1 MTSLL
6 LGLFAAFAWGLHD
19 FLVRR
24 VSQNTPAAPLLF
36 VSLLAGCLAL
46 APVSAFSGDWPRLT
60 ARDAVAAMASG
71 VVYAL
76 ACYGIYRAFA
86 LGPVRV
92 VAPISGAYPVLS
104 VGWAALSGQDVGLLQ
119 WLAVLTIVGGIAL
132 VARSG
137 EGEGT
142 PVTLPAVAWAVIAS
156 AGYGLTFALGQAAA
170 AAGAEL
176 ATSLIA
182 RIVALAVLCGMVLGG
197 RRGLRVVRPVL
208 RPLVVMGVLDVAALT
223 CVLAAGGFAHPEYA
237 AVAAAPFGVITILLA
252 WAFLSEA
259 MRPAQWAGV
268 AAVFAAIA
276 WLAVG

>member
-24 VSQNTPAAPLLF
+24 VTQNTAAAPLLF
-36 VSLLAGCLAL
+36 ISLLAGCLAL
-46 APVSAFSGDWPRLT
+46 APVSALSGDWGVLT
-60 ARDAVAAMASG
+60 GRDAGVAMLSG
-71 VVYAL
+71 IVYAA

-104 VGWAALSGQDVGLLQ
+104 VGWAAVVGEDIGLAHWLS
-119 WLAVLTIVGGIAL
+119 VLVIVGGIAL

-137 EGEGT
+137 EGGAQR
-142 PVTLPAVAWAVIAS
+142 VTAAAILWAAVAS
-156 AGYGLTFALGQAAA
+156 AGYGLTFALGQTAA

-182 RIVALAVLCGMVLGG
+182 RMAALAVLGVLVWAGRGG
-197 RRGLRVVRPVL
+197 LAGTRRFL
-208 RPLVVMGVLDVAALT
+208 RPLALMGVLDVTALT

-252 WAFLSEA
+252 WGFLAES
-259 MRPAQWAGV
+259 MRPVQWAGV
-268 AAVFAAIA
+268 TAVFAAIA
-276 WLAVG
+276 WLAVA